1 MSYNATSEFGETEIK
16 RFIDFD
22 LNVQDQLWQN
32 ADSGLAAYS
41 LAMLNN
47 VSYNVVEFA
56 KSQVGYT
63 FVFYS
68 FVCGVYTYMYSTLE
82 YWTVYCGKGQESFLV
97 SEQPPTIIIF
107 SKSLIKYVLQWL
119 LELKPFC
126 SLAAKRWKQGLDE
139 TLVRLIILWTTG
151 LKCSWITLL
160 TGLCSTCGST
170 CMPHSN

>member
-1 MSYNATSEFGETEIK
+1 MSYNATSEFDETEIK

-82 YWTVYCGKGQESFLV
+82 Y
-97 SEQPPTIIIF
+97 
-107 SKSLIKYVLQWL
+107 
-119 LELKPFC
+119 
-126 SLAAKRWKQGLDE
+126 
-139 TLVRLIILWTTG
+139 
-151 LKCSWITLL
+151 
-160 TGLCSTCGST
+160 
-170 CMPHSN
+170 